1 MALEIERKFLVDKTL
16 WEKLL
21 KPAGDFF
28 RQGYLLTAPEKTIRV
43 RLTQNEAY
51 LTIKGKTEG
60 ATRPEFEYQ
69 IPQTDARELLDHF
82 TEAGLIKTRYKIMHA
97 GKLWEVDEF
106 AGENQG
112 LILAEIELTAE
123 DEAFARPE
131 WVTQEVTHD
140 KRYYNSQLSVNP
152 YRNWPLQ
159 TENFSNLSA

>member
-1 MALEIERKFLVDKTL
+1 MPLEIERKFLVNKTL

-43 RLTQNEAY
+43 RLTSNEAF
-51 LTIKGKTEG
+51 LTIKGKSEG

-82 TEAGLIKTRYKIMHA
+82 AEAGLTKTRYKIMYQ

-106 AGENQG
+106 AGENDG
-112 LILAEIELTAE
+112 LVVAEIELTSEAE
-123 DEAFARPE
+123 TFALPE
-131 WVTQEVTHD
+131 WVAEEVTGQE
-140 KRYYNSQLSVNP
+140 KYYNSQLSVNP
-152 YRNWPLQ
+152 YKSWK
-159 TENFSNLSA
+159 E